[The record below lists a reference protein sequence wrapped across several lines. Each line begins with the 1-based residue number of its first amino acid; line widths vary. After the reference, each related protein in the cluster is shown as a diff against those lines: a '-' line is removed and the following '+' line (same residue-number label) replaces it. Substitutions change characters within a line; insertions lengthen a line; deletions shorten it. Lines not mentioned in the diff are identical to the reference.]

1 MTAFEFPGPGFTAD
15 QWERLSGLATTLKPG
30 QALWISGYFAGID
43 YSVRALNGATAIPA
57 RLDDP
62 AVSAPVA
69 AASRALTIL
78 YAGETGNSA
87 GVAKALAEA
96 SRAQGGVPTLVDVA
110 SYKPRKL
117 KDEQDLLIVT
127 STHGEGEP
135 PLSAVGFFE
144 FVEGRKAPRLEGV
157 RFAVLALGDS
167 TYEHYCGA
175 GKRLDMRLA
184 ELGAERLAERVDCDV
199 DYDEPAAAWA
209 QTALELL
216 APASPSASVPAQAVG
231 NIAPLG
237 DAFAFSKKNPFAA
250 TVIDNFVLTGSG
262 SSKETRHIEL
272 SLDGSGLT
280 YQPGDALGM
289 MPKND
294 PALVE
299 ALLGAL
305 ALDAG
310 AELTL
315 KEEKTTLGEALAER
329 LEITAGTPRFID
341 HWAALSGAG
350 ELEALRGEANGA
362 ARGAFLR
369 RNHIVDIVRRFPV
382 KGVDAQALAAGLRPL
397 QPRLYSIAS
406 SLSNAPDEAHLT
418 VSTVRYDLY
427 GEPREGVASG
437 HFAGRAEPDASVP
450 VYIQANDHFRL
461 PDDDKPIIMI
471 GAGTGVAPYRAF
483 LQEREARGAS
493 GKSWLFFGE
502 RNFDSDFLYQTEWQ
516 QLLDDGVLSRMN
528 VAFSRDAATKTYV
541 QHRLLEQAR
550 DVYAWLEEG
559 AHVYVC
565 GDGAKLAPD
574 VHAALLAVVAEQRG
588 CGSDAAGA
596 YVGGLKDEHRY
607 QIDVY

>member
-1 MTAFEFPGPGFTAD
+1 MTALEFPGPGFSAE
-15 QWERLSGLATTLKPG
+15 QWERLNGLATTLKPG

-43 YSVRALNGATAIPA
+43 HARALHGETAIPL
-57 RLDDP
+57 RLSEP
-62 AVSAPVA
+62 AVAAPVA
-69 AASRALTIL
+69 VASRTLTIL

-96 SRAQGGVPTLVDVA
+96 SRAQGGSPTVVDVVD
-110 SYKPRKL
+110 YKPRKL
-117 KDEQDLLIVT
+117 KDEQDLLIVI
-127 STHGEGEP
+127 STHGEGDA

-175 GKRLDMRLA
+175 GKRLDARLE
-184 ELGAERLAERVDCDV
+184 ELGAERLAERIDCDV
-199 DYDEPAAAWA
+199 DYDEPAVAWTRA
-209 QTALELL
+209 ALELL
-216 APASPSASVPAQAVG
+216 APASAQAGVPAQAAAATPG
-231 NIAPLG
+231 AIA
-237 DAFAFSKKNPFAA
+237 AFDKKNPFAA

-272 SLDGSGLT
+272 SLAGSGLT
-280 YQPGDALGM
+280 FEPGDALGM
-289 MPKND
+289 MPRND

-305 ALDAG
+305 SLDAG
-310 AELTL
+310 APLTI
-315 KEEKTTLGEALAER
+315 KEQATTLGEALVDT
-329 LEITAGTPRFID
+329 LEITAATPRFLD
-341 HWAALSGAG
+341 HWAGVSEAK
-350 ELEALRGEANGA
+350 ELQALRGAENAEA
-362 ARGAFLR
+362 RKTFLR
-369 RNHIVDIVRRFPV
+369 DRHIIDIVRRFPV
-382 KGVDAQALAAGLRPL
+382 TGVDAQTFAAGLRPL

-418 VSTVRYDLY
+418 VSTVRYDLH

-437 HFAGRAEPDASVP
+437 HFASRAAPNAAIP
-450 VYIQANDHFRL
+450 VYIQANPHFRL

-516 QLLDDGVLSRMN
+516 ELRKDGVLSRMN

-541 QHRLLEQAR
+541 QHRLAEQAR

-565 GDGAKLAPD
+565 GDGARLAPD
-574 VHAALLAVVAEQRG
+574 VHSALAAIVEQQGAR
-588 CGSDAAGA
+588 SSAAAGDYLA
-596 YVGGLKDEHRY
+596 TLKNDHRY